1 MSWFGLA
8 LLSGLCFGSSRVVAR
23 SLLRYKGDPLLFTGI
38 HNGIAGLLLLVIA
51 LTQGLQFPITITP
64 WVFLLTMTLCSFLSD
79 WLAFQSL
86 TLIEVSISQIIDQL
100 RNGIILVS
108 SALLFSEPITTPK
121 ILGILLIMM
130 GVVVTVYESASS
142 VRHHRWGLAL
152 AVASTIFAAMAGLT
166 IKRAIGD
173 FSSAT
178 LASFELIGTALFCMI
193 GSRLNIR
200 RALNEVRLNGWGIV
214 AAGTLFGMAELA
226 EFMSLRF
233 GEVSRVIPAV
243 QSALVFGVLGG
254 ILFLGEKDRL
264 PQKLAGTV
272 LAVAGILLLR

>member
-1 MSWFGLA
+1 MSWFATA
-8 LLSGLCFGSSRVVAR
+8 LLSGLFFGISRVVAR
-23 SLLRYKGDPLLFTGI
+23 SLLRYRGDPLLFTGI
-38 HNGIAGLLLLVIA
+38 HNSVAGLLLFVIA
-51 LTQGLQFPITITP
+51 LGQGLRFPSIVTP
-64 WVFLLTMTLCSFLSD
+64 WIFLLAMALCSFLSD

-100 RNGIILVS
+100 RNVIIFVCG
-108 SALLFSEPITTPK
+108 ALLFSESVSVLKT
-121 ILGILLIMM
+121 LGIVLIMV
-130 GVVVTVYESASS
+130 GVVVTVYESSS
-142 VRHHRWGLAL
+142 ARQHHRWGLIL
-152 AVASTIFAAMAGLT
+152 AIGSTIFAAMAGLT
-166 IKRAIGD
+166 IKEAIGD

-178 LASFELIGTALFCMI
+178 LASFELIGTGLFCLVA
-193 GSRLNIR
+193 SRFNIA
-200 RALNEVRLNGWGIV
+200 RAFKEVRLNGWGIV
-214 AAGTLFGMAELA
+214 AAGALFGIAELA